1 MRLSPHRTALERWLQ
16 RRTPVPGFRGLDI
29 GSARHRGAPLGPG
42 WLSLDIT
49 PTRDVVQGDLR
60 FLPFRP
66 GSFDALRCVA
76 TLHLV
81 GELRE
86 SLCEFASVL
95 RPGGRL
101 FLTYLMA
108 YEAGENESSVR
119 PTPGAWRELLA
130 AAGFKPLVI
139 EPLDGALGVL
149 AQVIYSAG
157 YRSRFC
163 RMLAAILVRWD
174 RPGGQW
180 TTGYGIVA
188 ERLSGSHT

>member
-108 YEAGENESSVR
+108 YEAGENESPVR
-119 PTPGAWRELLA
+119 PTPAAWRELQP
-130 AAGFKPLVI
+130 AAGLNQPILA
-139 EPLDGALGVL
+139 PPDGTLGER
-149 AQVIYSAG
+149 AQAPATAS
-157 YRSRFC
+157 YRP
-163 RMLAAILVRWD
+163 A
-174 RPGGQW
+174 
-180 TTGYGIVA
+180 
-188 ERLSGSHT
+188 